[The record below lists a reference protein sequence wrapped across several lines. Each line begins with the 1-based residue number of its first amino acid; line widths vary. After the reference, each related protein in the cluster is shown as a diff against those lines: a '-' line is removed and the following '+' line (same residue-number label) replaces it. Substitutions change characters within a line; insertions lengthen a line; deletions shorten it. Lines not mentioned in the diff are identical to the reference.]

1 MILTTEKG
9 SRDGGCDAGEVQ
21 LEAGLV
27 RVLRVRGEG
36 VEDRGHDHADLVAAD
51 HDQDDAELL
60 PRGPARDRRRHEVPQ
75 EERQEEE
82 EAEEMCPDVERLV
95 VEGEDGAETLRP
107 TLSRSVPATNQHRHR
122 DKSILSPPII
132 AAMCVVVVVL
142 YSPCPDIGVSL
153 EVFWTLVILQQRLA
167 VAGEAVGDQPPHAL
181 CNQCCY

>member
-1 MILTTEKG
+1 M
-9 SRDGGCDAGEVQ
+9 
-21 LEAGLV
+21 
-27 RVLRVRGEG
+27 
-36 VEDRGHDHADLVAAD
+36 EDCGHDHADLVAAD

-122 DKSILSPPII
+122 HKSNNSNSN
-132 AAMCVVVVVL
+132 V
-142 YSPCPDIGVSL
+142 Y
-153 EVFWTLVILQQRLA
+153 
-167 VAGEAVGDQPPHAL
+167 
-181 CNQCCY
+181 

>member
-27 RVLRVRGEG
+27 RVLGVRGEG

-132 AAMCVVVVVL
+132 AAMCVV
-142 YSPCPDIGVSL
+142 PGVPQYCFHF
-153 EVFWTLVILQQRLA
+153 VFVIFSGSGARTEELLTFIQQPLKFA
-167 VAGEAVGDQPPHAL
+167 T
-181 CNQCCY
+181 